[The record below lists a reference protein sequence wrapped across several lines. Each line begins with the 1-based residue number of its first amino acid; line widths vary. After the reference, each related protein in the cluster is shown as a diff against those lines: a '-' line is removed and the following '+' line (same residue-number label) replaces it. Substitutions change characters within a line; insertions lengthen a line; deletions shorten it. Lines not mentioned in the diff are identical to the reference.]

1 MVNILVLLSIL
12 LLVGCLQNESKST
25 DTVEMQNTSAVKP
38 ISNNNIQ
45 TDSNLN
51 DGQLMAFDQ
60 TADQSSRIS
69 PESMNDIDDN
79 PELDNINETPE
90 INFKNELD
98 DNFVI
103 DDNPGVDNVNETP
116 EINFKNE
123 LDDNF
128 VCHLIIEF
136 ENMGNRFTY
145 DFKFYKSGS
154 LYRVDLSYGGFK
166 NPETGEDIYVY
177 IINKY
182 KPIAGST
189 DQYEISWTTRYM
201 DMSYCNRTTMTI
213 QNINNLQNPTRYI
226 DIRDIQYRVIKQEC
240 QGLSY
245 DPKIFE
251 FDC

>member
-1 MVNILVLLSIL
+1 MVNILILISIL
-12 LLVGCLQNESKST
+12 LLGGCLQNENKST
-25 DTVEMQNTSAVKP
+25 DTVEMQNRAAVKP
-38 ISNNNIQ
+38 ISNDNIQ
-45 TDSNLN
+45 TDSNLDN
-51 DGQLMAFDQ
+51 EQLVTFDQ
-60 TADQSSRIS
+60 TTDQSSRIS
-69 PESMNDIDDN
+69 PESMND
-79 PELDNINETPE
+79 
-90 INFKNELD
+90 
-98 DNFVI
+98 I

-154 LYRVDLSYGGFK
+154 LYRMDLSYGGFK

-177 IINKY
+177 TINKY
-182 KPIAGST
+182 RPIAGST

-213 QNINNLQNPTRYI
+213 QNINNLQDPTRYI

>member
-12 LLVGCLQNESKST
+12 LLVGCLQNENKFT
-25 DTVEMQNTSAVKP
+25 DTAEMQNRSAVKP
-38 ISNNNIQ
+38 ISNDNVH

-51 DGQLMAFDQ
+51 DGQLAAFDQ
-60 TADQSSRIS
+60 TADQRARINTGS
-69 PESMNDIDDN
+69 INDIDDN
-79 PELDNINETPE
+79 PEL
-90 INFKNELD
+90 
-98 DNFVI
+98 
-103 DDNPGVDNVNETP
+103 DNVNETP

-136 ENMGNRFTY
+136 ENMGNGFTY

-177 IINKY
+177 MINKY
-182 KPIAGST
+182 RPIAGSA

-201 DMSYCNRTTMTI
+201 DMSYCNKTTMAI
-213 QNINNLQNPTRYI
+213 QNINNLQDPTRYI

-240 QGLSY
+240 RGLSY